1 MYYLLFTIYGAAP
14 LYEAAILPFR
24 RFETRYKG
32 KTTKRTILFYT
43 RDVLREVNT
52 AQRELAL
59 FPAHPPEERA
69 SRHRGGRILSGDAA
83 CHRGGAVSSIRRSGP

>member
-1 MYYLLFTIYGAAP
+1 MYYLLFTIYGE
-14 LYEAAILPFR
+14 LHFMKLDV
-24 RFETRYKG
+24 FETRYKG
-32 KTTKRTILFYT
+32 ETTKRTILFYT